1 MDSRLFLQ
9 DTSTSD
15 LLALGT
21 VAVVGKIL
29 CKTNNVNCVAGANR
43 ARKAFKRKTVEGEV
57 QSLQTGSQA
66 MLANVPPA
74 KTNGGAVVVG
84 TKPAV
89 VSTPATTTP
98 KLTAEQLAL
107 LQKAQ
112 QAKSEQELMQLFQTN
127 PGQALL
133 MMMLKN
139 PELLKTGVGLVGGLA
154 QALPKIIQS
163 APQLITGLTS
173 TIGDVLEVVP
183 NLLTQVTGAIGD
195 VGGGIFDALSNLWPG
210 SSSSSTP
217 SSSSSSGSSSGSN
230 GGSFWDMFNF
240 GSTPAQTTPTQTT
253 PAQSGGNGASF
264 YDTYLYPFFGETI
277 FGFND

>member
-9 DTSTSD
+9 DTSGSD

-29 CKTNNVNCVAGANR
+29 CKTNNVNCAKGSNR
-43 ARKAFKRKTVEGEV
+43 ARKAFKKT
-57 QSLQTGSQA
+57 QSAKEMSISTSSQA
-66 MLANVPPA
+66 MVASLPPA
-74 KTNGGAVVVG
+74 KGNGAVVVG

-89 VSTPATTTP
+89 VTTTP
-98 KLTAEQLAL
+98 TTSGTSALGGKLSAEQLAI

-112 QAKSEQELMQLFQTN
+112 NAKSEQELMQLFQSN

-133 MMMLKN
+133 LMMLKDPN
-139 PELLKTGVGLVGGLA
+139 LLKTGVGLVGGLA

-173 TIGDVLEVVP
+173 TIGEVLQTVP
-183 NLLTQVTGAIGD
+183 NLLTGITGAVGD
-195 VGGGIFDALSNLWPG
+195 LGGGIFDALSNLWP
-210 SSSSSTP
+210 SSTP
-217 SSSSSSGSSSGSN
+217 SSSQGSSSSSSSGSNGASSGSN
-230 GGSFWDMFNF
+230 GGWFSDFLVNEPS
-240 GSTPAQTTPTQTT
+240 GSGN
-253 PAQSGGNGASF
+253 SGGVYESF
-264 YDTYLYPFFGETI
+264 LQPIFGETI